1 MSALTLCCLLR
12 AVPGREA
19 ALQAYED
26 AVLALLP
33 DHGGSVL
40 QRAVGDGGD
49 GQPHEVQILRF
60 PDAAAL
66 DAYVADPR
74 RARMADERDRVVAR
88 TEVFPVALR
97 T

>member
-12 AVPGREA
+12 AVPGQEA
-19 ALQAYED
+19 GLHRYED
-26 AVLALLP
+26 AVLVLVA
-33 DHGGSVL
+33 DHGGTVL

-60 PDAAAL
+60 PDATAL
-66 DAYVADPR
+66 DGYVADPR
-74 RARMADERDRVVAR
+74 RVRMADERDRVVAR
-88 TEVFPVALR
+88 TDVFPVDLR